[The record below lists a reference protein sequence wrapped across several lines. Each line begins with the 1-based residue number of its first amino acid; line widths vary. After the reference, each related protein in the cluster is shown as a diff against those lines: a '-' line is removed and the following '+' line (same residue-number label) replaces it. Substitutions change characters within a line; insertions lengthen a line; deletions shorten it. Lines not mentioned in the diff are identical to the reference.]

1 MKLFCVALLCC
12 SLTFGKKAQAPQM
25 SPLDEYVR
33 DADQRTSGS
42 QERSS
47 GSLWSPDARL
57 GDLVVPT
64 FGHGTLMTSSRS
76 SSKNAHRPYREAPYH
91 PLRTSSANA
100 HVDAA
105 LGPRKSGWLPNLA
118 SVSGQR
124 KLDGQG
130 ETVRETVLNTVL
142 TARVTNVLPNGNLV
156 VEAAKSVTVN
166 SETQRVL
173 VRGVVRPF
181 DLTTANVIQ
190 SDQIAMLEVSVA
202 GKGVVADAVRATE
215 YSLPSAAW
223 FTSLLIVMKKL
234 IVGLMLAATF
244 SSGASRLKEL
254 VNIEGVRENQLVGYG
269 LVVGLNGTGDR
280 RQTLFS
286 AQSLSNMLQQM
297 GVTVPAQA
305 MRVTNTAAVM
315 VTGTLPPYA
324 RPGARIDVT
333 AAAIGDAL
341 NLQGGLLVMTSLRG
355 IDGQVYAIAQGPLV
369 TAGLSPAAAAT
380 SRP

>member
-57 GDLVVPT
+57 GDLGADLRARHVDDVVT
-64 FGHGTLMTSSRS
+64 IVVQERASAVSRGSVS
-76 SSKNAHRPYREAPYH
+76 SS
-91 PLRTSSANA
+91 RTSSANA

-202 GKGVVADAVRATE
+202 GKGVVADAVRQPNIL
-215 YSLPSAAW
+215 YR
-223 FTSLLIVMKKL
+223 LLL
-234 IVGLMLAATF
+234 
-244 SSGASRLKEL
+244 
-254 VNIEGVRENQLVGYG
+254 
-269 LVVGLNGTGDR
+269 
-280 RQTLFS
+280 
-286 AQSLSNMLQQM
+286 
-297 GVTVPAQA
+297 
-305 MRVTNTAAVM
+305 
-315 VTGTLPPYA
+315 
-324 RPGARIDVT
+324 
-333 AAAIGDAL
+333 
-341 NLQGGLLVMTSLRG
+341 GLL
-355 IDGQVYAIAQGPLV
+355 PF
-369 TAGLSPAAAAT
+369 
-380 SRP
+380 